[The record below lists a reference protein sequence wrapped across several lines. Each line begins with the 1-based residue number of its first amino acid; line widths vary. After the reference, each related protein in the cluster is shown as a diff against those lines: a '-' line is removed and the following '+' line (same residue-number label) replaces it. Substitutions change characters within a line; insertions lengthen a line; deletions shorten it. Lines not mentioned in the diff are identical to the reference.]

1 MSYDSFYF
9 PNLSVD
15 SMDVGSGVQS
25 KRGTLAN
32 PRVKDWLNNIL
43 QSGGG
48 SSMDTFGQPTSGSP
62 VTNNDPLAGQGAYGY
77 NGAVPW
83 ERLTPQQRI
92 DWAKGQPGT
101 ADLFTARQSQKIQYP
116 NVGGD
121 NNYWD
126 SVVNAIASNGQV
138 PRANIPKS
146 PMGGEG
152 YSFDRNNDYAYTL
165 QHALGAGGSQNETD
179 EEQQARVQRVS
190 SLYQKYGPNWQDMG
204 YDVNGNP
211 NGEFN
216 TTRFSHAPG
225 QA

>member
-48 SSMDTFGQPTSGSP
+48 SSMDTFGQPPGQSP
-62 VTNNDPLAGQGAYGY
+62 VNNNDPLAGQGAYGY

-101 ADLFTARQSQKIQYP
+101 ANLFTARQSQIETTLKQFS
-116 NVGGD
+116 NVK
-121 NNYWD
+121 
-126 SVVNAIASNGQV
+126 SVIISING
-138 PRANIPKS
+138 RTEDI
-146 PMGGEG
+146 
-152 YSFDRNNDYAYTL
+152 L
-165 QHALGAGGSQNETD
+165 Q
-179 EEQQARVQRVS
+179 
-190 SLYQKYGPNWQDMG
+190 P
-204 YDVNGNP
+204 
-211 NGEFN
+211 
-216 TTRFSHAPG
+216 
-225 QA
+225 